1 MLETDRLILRQWS
14 DNDLAPFSEINRNK
28 EVMEHFPSILTHEE
42 TVKFYNRTVSEFSE
56 FGIGLY
62 ALELKSDGKFIGY
75 TGFHHFDF
83 DAEFSPG
90 IEIGWRLDSRY
101 WNHGYATEAAKACLD
116 YARINHLFNEIYS
129 FTTVGNHR
137 SERVMQ
143 KIGMS
148 RVCFFTHPS
157 LPEGHKLKP
166 HVLYKLE
173 LCPTYQ
179 LKAEH

>member
-28 EVMEHFPSILTHEE
+28 EVMEHFPSILTHKE
-42 TVKFYNRTVSEFSE
+42 TVKFYKRIVSEFSE

-101 WNHGYATEAAKACLD
+101 WNHGYATEAAKAWLE
-116 YARINHLFNEIYS
+116 YAGERQLFKHIYS
-129 FTTVGNHR
+129 FTATCNLR

-143 KIGMS
+143 KTGMTRAGS
-148 RVCFFTHPS
+148 FMHPA
-157 LPEGHKLKP
+157 LPDGHPLKE
-166 HVLYKLE
+166 HVLYRKDL
-173 LCPTYQ
+173 
-179 LKAEH
+179 

>member
-42 TVKFYNRTVSEFSE
+42 TVKFYKRIVSEFSE

-116 YARINHLFNEIYS
+116 YARKRRLFSLVYS
-129 FTTVGNHR
+129 FTALCNHR

-143 KIGMS
+143 KIGMQPIG
-148 RVCFFTHPS
+148 RFQHPA
-157 LPEGHKLKP
+157 LPDGHHLKE
-166 HVLYKLE
+166 HILYNIE
-173 LCPTYQ
+173 L
-179 LKAEH
+179 